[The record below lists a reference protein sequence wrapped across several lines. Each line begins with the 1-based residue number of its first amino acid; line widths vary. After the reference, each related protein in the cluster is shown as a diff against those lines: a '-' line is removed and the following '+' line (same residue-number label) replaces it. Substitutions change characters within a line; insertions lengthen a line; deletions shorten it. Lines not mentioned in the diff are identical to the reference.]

1 MKQINAKMI
10 LHPVRIKIIQ
20 SLINGKHMTVQQ
32 ISERVGNVPQATLYR
47 QLNTLLKAGFLEVV
61 EENQVRGTLEK
72 VYGLKEP
79 SIQSQEDLKK
89 LTKEEHLH
97 LFLLFQSLLM
107 DHYENYLE
115 QEDIDLI
122 KDGVSYRVANLQL
135 TDQEFAELTRK
146 ISVLLMEAMNNEPS
160 PERTPRNFATIIIPE
175 QNQKK

>member
-1 MKQINAKMI
+1 MKQTDAKMI
-10 LHPVRIKIIQ
+10 LHPVRMKIIQ
-20 SLINGKHMTVQQ
+20 SLMNGKHMTVQQ

-89 LTKEEHLH
+89 LSKEEHLH

-107 DHYENYLE
+107 DQYENYLE

-146 ISVLLMEAMNNEPS
+146 ISVLLMEAMSNEPS
-160 PERTPRNFATIIIPE
+160 PDRRARNFATIIIPE
-175 QNQKK
+175 QKHTK